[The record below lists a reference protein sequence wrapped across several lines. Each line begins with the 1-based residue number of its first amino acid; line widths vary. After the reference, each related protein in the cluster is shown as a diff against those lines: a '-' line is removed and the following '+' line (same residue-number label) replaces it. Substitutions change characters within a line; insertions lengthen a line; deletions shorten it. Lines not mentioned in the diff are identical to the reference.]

1 MLRKLLKYEYRAN
14 LRKLG
19 LLWAG
24 MILFAVVEYLLI
36 GGEVA
41 DGSFLA
47 TLVMLYATALI
58 ATNIFVFIL
67 AIRRFNKGLLGREG
81 YLMFTLP
88 VSVTK
93 LVLSKFIVALSA
105 VILNLTVTML
115 CTNLLNEGFA
125 ASEWVLFTTWEDV
138 CGILVVI
145 AAISLSLMQIYLA
158 CCIGHLFRKRRVMW
172 SVLTWFGLNF
182 LMQNIT
188 LGALRAI
195 LQSRDSLLLVVE
207 SPTSL
212 LLGLAGLQAIL
223 ALLFFFPCVLIL
235 KKRLNLK

>member
-19 LLWAG
+19 LLWVG
-24 MILFAVVEYLLI
+24 MILFAVVEHILI
-36 GGEVA
+36 GEDIA
-41 DGSFLA
+41 EGSFLA
-47 TLVMLYATALI
+47 TLITLYGTALI

-67 AIRRFNKGLLGREG
+67 AIRRFYKGLLGREG

-105 VILNLTVTML
+105 VLLNLIVTIL
-115 CTNLLNEGFA
+115 CANLLNEGF
-125 ASEWVLFTTWEDV
+125 SVSDWLLFSTWEDV
-138 CGILVVI
+138 CGILMVI
-145 AAISLSLMQIYLA
+145 AAISLGLMQIYLA
-158 CCIGHLFRKRRVMW
+158 CCIGHLFRNHRVMW

-182 LMQNIT
+182 LMQNVTI
-188 LGALRAI
+188 GALRAI
-195 LQSRDSLLLVVE
+195 LQSRDSLRLVVE
-207 SPTSL
+207 NPTRL
-212 LLGLAGLQAIL
+212 LLGLTGMQAIL
-223 ALLFFFPCVLIL
+223 ALLFFLPCVMIL